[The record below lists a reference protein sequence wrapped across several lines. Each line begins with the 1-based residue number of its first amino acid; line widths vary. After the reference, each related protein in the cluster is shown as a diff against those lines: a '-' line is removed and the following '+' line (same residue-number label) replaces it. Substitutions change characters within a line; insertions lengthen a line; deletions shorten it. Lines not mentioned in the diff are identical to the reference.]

1 MSAIAEARQ
10 EIFKLLLEVQDI
22 DLLARVQRDLEDE
35 LGKAEASS
43 STVPDEFKPGEN
55 DGLANEPVKEYPDL
69 SSPEY
74 QVKESVD
81 LEELKIQQG
90 YNPGSREEWAELSDV
105 FAHIPEEE
113 IQEFFEL
120 D

>member
-22 DLLARVQRDLEDE
+22 DLLAKVQRDLEDE

-43 STVPDEFKPGEN
+43 STVPYEFKPGEN

-81 LEELKIQQG
+81 LEELMIEQG
-90 YNPGSREEWAELSDV
+90 YVQGSKDEWAKYADV
-105 FAHIPEEE
+105 FSHISDEETR
-113 IQEFFEL
+113 EFFEI